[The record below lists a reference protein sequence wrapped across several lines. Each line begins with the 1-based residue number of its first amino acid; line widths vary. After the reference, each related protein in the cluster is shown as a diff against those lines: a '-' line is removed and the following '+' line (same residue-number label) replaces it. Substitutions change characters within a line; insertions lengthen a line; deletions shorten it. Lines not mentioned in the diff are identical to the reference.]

1 MPHATIAFD
10 EKSRQ
15 VITLTTEWNEKELV
29 QKISGCRWLPIIKI
43 WSVPPTWASLV
54 TLRGV
59 FKESLTLSP
68 ELIEWAWDLRR
79 ERIDPALKV
88 RDLLEWPVTPGLD
101 EHLYPYQRAGVEFMR
116 LAKSGLLG
124 DEMGTGK
131 SIQTLA
137 LNLAHEHE
145 NGAALPAL
153 IICPNSVKRHWVR
166 EVAKWMP
173 TANVYNVEGTAAKK
187 RGVLKEA
194 KKDPRAIVL
203 MNIESVRSFTRLAP
217 FGSVRLKRCRVCDPN
232 HGDAGLTTMRCEVH
246 HKELNDFNF
255 ITVTLDEAHRVK
267 EPKSLQTRAIWHVMH
282 QPSVKY
288 RWALTGTPIA
298 NHPGDLWSIMHAV
311 APEDFPTKSAF
322 VERYC
327 LVAWNAFGKLDI
339 IGVNPETRDE
349 LFRLLDPRFR
359 RMLKAVVLPQLP
371 PKVRHTRYIDMS
383 TAQAKMYRELSVSLD
398 GSFIT
403 RTPDGDLFIAPSHL
417 EASLRLMQVAS
428 SSVKIVKH
436 DPDDIT
442 MWDVLLT
449 EPSPKLDAFEE
460 ILEEKGILS
469 QSYDGPPVIVAA
481 EFKQFINLAA
491 KRLDKLNVRYG
502 LITGDQ
508 SPVQRE
514 QALDALRKRQIRVLM
529 FTNAAGGVGLDMTAA
544 DTLINLQRSW
554 SLVAEVQKESRN
566 HRIGSEQ
573 HESITI
579 IDIVMKDTLEE
590 EQINKLH
597 TKFKRLDE
605 ITRDRAALF
614 KANPQA
620 SMDALDAAEADVLST
635 PISAIQYLDSIE

>member
-1 MPHATIAFD
+1 MIAAH
-10 EKSRQ
+10 Q
-15 VITLTTEWNEKELV
+15 EL
-29 QKISGCRWLPIIKI
+29 
-43 WSVPPTWASLV
+43 
-54 TLRGV
+54 
-59 FKESLTLSP
+59 
-68 ELIEWAWDLRR
+68 D
-79 ERIDPALKV
+79 
-88 RDLLEWPVTPGLD
+88 
-101 EHLYPYQRAGVEFMR
+101 
-116 LAKSGLLG
+116 
-124 DEMGTGK
+124 GTG
-131 SIQTLA
+131 
-137 LNLAHEHE
+137 
-145 NGAALPAL
+145 LPAL
-153 IICPNSVKRHWVR
+153 IVCPNSVKRHWVR
-166 EVAKWMP
+166 EINRWLP
-173 TANVYNVEGTAAKK
+173 TATPYNIEGTAPKK
-187 RGVLKEA
+187 RAALKEA
-194 KKDPRAIVL
+194 KKDPNAVL
-203 MNIESVRSFTRLAP
+203 IMNIESVKSFTRLAP
-217 FGSVRLKRCRVCDPN
+217 FGSVKLKRCRVCDPN
-232 HGDAGLTTMRCEVH
+232 HGDAGLTTQRCEVH
-246 HKELNDFNF
+246 HKELNDFKLK
-255 ITVTLDEAHRVK
+255 VVVLDEAHRVK

-282 QPSVKY
+282 QPSVQY

-311 APEDFPTKSAF
+311 APEDFPTKSQF

-339 IGVNPETRDE
+339 IGVNPDTRDE

-371 PKVRHTRYIDMS
+371 PKVRQTRYVDMS
-383 TAQAKMYRELSVSLD
+383 TSQAKMYRELKHEL
-398 GSFIT
+398 GSGGFLT
-403 RTPDGDLFIAPSHL
+403 RTPDGDLLIAPSHL
-417 EASLRLMQVAS
+417 EATLRLMQVAS
-428 SSVKIVKH
+428 SSLKINKR

-442 MWDVLLT
+442 MWDVLLA

-460 ILEEKGILS
+460 ILDEKGILS

-491 KRLDKLNVRYG
+491 KRLDKLGVRYG

-579 IDIVMKDTLEE
+579 IDIVMKGTLEE
-590 EQINKLH
+590 EQITKLH
-597 TKFKRLDE
+597 EKFKRLDE

-614 KANPQA
+614 AANPQA
-620 SMDALDAAEADVLST
+620 STAQLDAAEADVLST
-635 PISAIQYLDSIE
+635 PIAAVPYIDSIE